1 MERCLSKVGTRPL
14 RFRRVATALGALAL
28 VLGILFVYA
37 RVFAG
42 SVSER
47 VLSPDRRLVVEVRAL
62 GSLSALDANYVAV
75 RLSRRFSP
83 FRDVVFGGLDYGAKI
98 TVSWTES
105 KDLLVKCVDCDNLRD
120 RTAQSRWNG
129 VTIHYEFVSSR
140 KAIDDNLRSPQES
153 RAP

>member
-1 MERCLSKVGTRPL
+1 V
-14 RFRRVATALGALAL
+14 VL
-28 VLGILFVYA
+28 VLGSLFVYA

-47 VLSPDRRLVVEVRAL
+47 VLSPDRRLVVEVRTL
-62 GSLSALDANYVAV
+62 KSLSALDANYVAV

-83 FRDVVFGGLDYGAKI
+83 FRHVVFGGLDYGAKI

-105 KDLLVKCVDCDNLRD
+105 NDLIVKCVDCENLRD
-120 RTAQSRWNG
+120 HTAQSRWNG
-129 VTIHYEFVSSR
+129 VTIHYQFVSSR
-140 KAIDDNLRSPQES
+140 KVIDDTLRSLQES